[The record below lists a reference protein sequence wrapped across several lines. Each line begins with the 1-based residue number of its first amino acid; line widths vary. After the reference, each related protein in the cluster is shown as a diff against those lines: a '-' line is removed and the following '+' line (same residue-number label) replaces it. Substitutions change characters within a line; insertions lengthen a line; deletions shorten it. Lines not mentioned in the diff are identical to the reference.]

1 MRHEFKP
8 GDLALIVGAS
18 VPENIGKVVTLIR
31 RDCNAIINM
40 PETGYVF
47 RNPMKLPAWVVE
59 GDLIGL
65 RYGPTKIGAIHESR
79 LMPLKGDEQP
89 AQVRQAERVS

>member
-1 MRHEFKP
+1 MGHEFKP

-31 RDCNAIINM
+31 RDCNAIVHIV
-40 PETGYVF
+40 ETGHVL

-59 GDLIGL
+59 GDLVGE
-65 RYGPTKIGAIHESR
+65 RFGPTKVGAIHEHR